1 MYVKGRLQQ
10 QYLPPVLPAISTDDE
25 DVPTFNIAA
34 SNSITE
40 KGSTFTGYAAEVKS
54 MDDVSVVLDR
64 SQMIDG
70 AADANHRI
78 YAYRINQ
85 DRTIVENFDSDG
97 DHGIG
102 LELLRKMQEG
112 SVSNKIW
119 ITTRKC
125 NSDFSHLGNKRFDHA
140 KAVCAEASA
149 ALT

>member
-1 MYVKGRLQQ
+1 
-10 QYLPPVLPAISTDDE
+10 
-25 DVPTFNIAA
+25 
-34 SNSITE
+34 
-40 KGSTFTGYAAEVKS
+40 
-54 MDDVSVVLDR
+54 
-64 SQMIDG
+64 MIDG

-85 DRTIVENFDSDG
+85 GRTIVENFDSDG

-125 NSDFSHLGNKRFDHA
+125 HSDFSHIGNKRFDHA